1 MPWNP
6 FLMKVL
12 LKKRFVSLVNSARDP
27 LENKPQPQDASQKK
41 KKGNAKRWML
51 GNSLVHKRVL
61 KVCLGSAYFA
71 KIENFLLKILYVGAN

>member
-1 MPWNP
+1 MEPIFNES
-6 FLMKVL
+6 FV
-12 LKKRFVSLVNSARDP
+12 KKEVCKSREQCTRSTRKQTTATGCFS
-27 LENKPQPQDASQKK
+27 KKKK